1 VLKLLADR
9 SLDSLSLREIARE
22 AGITPT
28 AFYRHYHDVE
38 ELGLALVEESC
49 RSLGRTMQIA
59 GTHLTS
65 SEGAV
70 ERSLGVM
77 VGYRDDHMSH
87 LRFIVRERDGGLRR
101 VRRAIAGR
109 LHLMADEVAVGL
121 ADGPG
126 RAGWSLQDR
135 RALAGLITE
144 TFMRM
149 LADLLVADPD
159 DETDIVERTRRRL
172 RVIGVGGTAPGD
184 AAHSG
189 DGAEPLDGR

>member
-38 ELGLALVEESC
+38 ELGLALVEESG
-49 RSLGRTMQIA
+49 RTLGRTMQLA

-65 SEGAV
+65 AEGGV
-70 ERSLGVM
+70 ERSLGVV
-77 VGYRDDHMSH
+77 VGYRDDHLPH
-87 LRFIVRERDGGLRR
+87 LRFVVRERDGGLRR
-101 VRRAIAGR
+101 VRRAMAGR
-109 LHLMADEVAVGL
+109 LALMADEVAVSL
-121 ADGPG
+121 AAAPAW
-126 RAGWSLQDR
+126 AGWPVEDR
-135 RALAGLITE
+135 RALAGLVTE
-144 TFMRM
+144 TYLRM

-159 DETDIVERTRRRL
+159 DETVIVERTRRRL
-172 RVIGVGGTAPGD
+172 RVIGVGGAAPGG

-189 DGAEPLDGR
+189 DGNQPVAGR

>member
-1 VLKLLADR
+1 VLNLLADR

-38 ELGLALVEESC
+38 ELGLVLVEESF
-49 RSLGRTMQIA
+49 RSFGRTMQLA

-65 SEGAV
+65 AEAAV
-70 ERSLGVM
+70 ERSLGVV

-109 LHLMADEVAVGL
+109 LQLTADEVAVNL
-121 ADGPG
+121 AAGSG
-126 RAGWSLQDR
+126 WAGWSVEDR

-149 LADLLVADPD
+149 LADLLAADPD

-172 RVIGVGGTAPGD
+172 GVIGVGDTALGGAP
-184 AAHSG
+184 HSG
-189 DGAEPLDGR
+189 DGNQPVADR

>member
-38 ELGLALVEESC
+38 ELGLVLVEESF
-49 RSLGRTMQIA
+49 RSLGRTMQLA

-65 SEGAV
+65 AEGAV
-70 ERSLGVM
+70 ERSLGVV
-77 VGYRDDHMSH
+77 VGYRDDHMAH
-87 LRFIVRERDGGLRR
+87 LRFVVRARDGGLRR

-109 LHLMADEVAVGL
+109 FQLMADEVAVSL
-121 ADGPG
+121 AGGPG
-126 RAGWSLQDR
+126 WAGWSMEDR

-159 DETDIVERTRRRL
+159 DETEIIDRTRRRL
-172 RVIGVGGTAPGD
+172 LMIGVGSTAPGG
-184 AAHSG
+184 APHSG
-189 DGAEPLDGR
+189 DGNQPVAGR

>member
-1 VLKLLADR
+1 VLTLLADR

-38 ELGLALVEESC
+38 ELGLVLVEESF
-49 RSLGRTMQIA
+49 RSLARTMQIA

-65 SEGAV
+65 AEGAV
-70 ERSLGVM
+70 ERSLEVV
-77 VGYRDDHMSH
+77 VGYRYDHMSH

-101 VRRAIAGR
+101 VRRAIASR
-109 LHLMADEVAVGL
+109 LQLMADEVAVGL
-121 ADGPG
+121 AGGPG
-126 RAGWSLQDR
+126 RAGWSVEDR

-149 LADLLVADPD
+149 LADLLAADPG

-172 RVIGVGGTAPGD
+172 RVIGVGGTASAGAP
-184 AAHSG
+184 HSG
-189 DGAEPLDGR
+189 DGNEPMDGR